1 MRGRGQAGE
10 AGEPRLAV
18 SVEEAAPAQP
28 AWRAKLRGKRLV
40 VLAVLLP
47 IAVALHVYLVWL
59 GGGWRVFAF
68 VELGVG
74 VFLALAMRE
83 AKRLDGAG

>member
-1 MRGRGQAGE
+1 MDAD
-10 AGEPRLAV
+10 
-18 SVEEAAPAQP
+18 EAAPARL
-28 AWRAKLRGKRLV
+28 AWAAKLRGKRLV

-59 GGGWRVFAF
+59 GGGWRIFAL

-74 VFLALAMRE
+74 AFVALAMRE
-83 AKRLDGAG
+83 AKRLDGP

>member
-1 MRGRGQAGE
+1 MA
-10 AGEPRLAV
+10 AD
-18 SVEEAAPAQP
+18 EAAPARP
-28 AWRAKLRGKRLV
+28 AWAAKLRGKRLV

-47 IAVALHVYLVWL
+47 VAVALHVYLVWL
-59 GGGWRVFAF
+59 GGGWRIFAL

-74 VFLALAMRE
+74 AFVALAMRE

>member
-1 MRGRGQAGE
+1 MAIDGT
-10 AGEPRLAV
+10 
-18 SVEEAAPAQP
+18 APARP
-28 AWRAKLRGKRLV
+28 DWRAKLRGKRPV

-59 GGGWRVFAF
+59 GGGWRVFAL

-74 VFLALAMRE
+74 AFVALAMRE
-83 AKRLDGAG
+83 ANRLDGAG